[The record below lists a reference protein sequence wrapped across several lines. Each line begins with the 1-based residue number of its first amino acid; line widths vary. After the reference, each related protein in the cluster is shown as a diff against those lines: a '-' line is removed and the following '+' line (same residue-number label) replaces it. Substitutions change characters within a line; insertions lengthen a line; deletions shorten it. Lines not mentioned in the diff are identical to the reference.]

1 MSGGASSSNQTSV
14 SINIRDVTKV
24 VSSIRG
30 KLCQKS
36 PIPAKCSIFRVP
48 DKLRK
53 YSEKAFEPELVSIG
67 PFHHGKEKL
76 QPMQKIKLWYLH
88 CFLNRAPTT
97 ETSLECFVEA
107 IGRIEQE
114 CRACYAGEV
123 SFAENEFIEMMVV
136 DGCFI
141 VELIRR
147 ASKEVQRDE
156 EDPVFNT
163 PCLYWGLYN
172 DLILLENQLPWR
184 ALDCLFNLT
193 KSHDEQRSLPNL
205 VLSYFTF
212 EWSPRDNLKHEHI
225 LDCIRNSYIGT
236 STATPTDARVI
247 SYPEQIPCVIELVQA
262 GVKFKVGSR
271 NKYSLHNIT
280 FKDGVMTIPQRF
292 VSEDSESLY
301 RNLIAFE
308 QCDPSKDFKV
318 TSYAKLADDLINSSQ
333 DVDFLKNQGILKIY
347 LSAEDVASI
356 FKMLYRNV
364 SVGAFVYSDLYR
376 EVNAYCRR
384 PWNRWRAMLMRDY
397 FGNPWTIL
405 SLNAAVLIL
414 VFTFSETIYSV
425 LSYYRR
431 TS

>member
-1 MSGGASSSNQTSV
+1 
-14 SINIRDVTKV
+14 
-24 VSSIRG
+24 
-30 KLCQKS
+30 
-36 PIPAKCSIFRVP
+36 
-48 DKLRK
+48 
-53 YSEKAFEPELVSIG
+53 
-67 PFHHGKEKL
+67 
-76 QPMQKIKLWYLH
+76 MQKIKLWYLH
-88 CFLNRAPTT
+88 RFLNRAPTK
-97 ETSLECFVEA
+97 ETNLECFVDS

-123 SFAENEFIEMMVV
+123 DFDENEFVEMMVV

-141 VELIRR
+141 IELIRK

-156 EDPVFNT
+156 EDPVFNV

-172 DLILLENQLPWR
+172 DLILLENQLPWLV
-184 ALDCLFNLT
+184 LDCLFNLT
-193 KSHDEQRSLPNL
+193 KSQAEQRSLSNL

-212 EWSPRDNLKHEHI
+212 EWSPRDNFEHKHI

-236 STATPTDARVI
+236 STITPTDTRVI
-247 SYPEQIPCVIELVQA
+247 SYPEQIPSVIELVQA
-262 GVKFKVGSR
+262 GVKFKVGDR
-271 NKYSLHNIT
+271 NKYGLHNIT

-318 TSYAKLADDLINSSQ
+318 TSYAKLADDLINTSQ

-356 FKMLYRNV
+356 FKRLYRDA
-364 SVGAFVYSDLYR
+364 SVGAFLYSDLYR
-376 EVNAYCRR
+376 EVNAYCKR
-384 PWNRWRAMLMRDY
+384 PWNRWRALLKRDY

-405 SLNAAVLIL
+405 SLNAAILIL
-414 VFTFSETIYSV
+414 IFTLLETLYPI
-425 LSYYRR
+425 LSYYHQR